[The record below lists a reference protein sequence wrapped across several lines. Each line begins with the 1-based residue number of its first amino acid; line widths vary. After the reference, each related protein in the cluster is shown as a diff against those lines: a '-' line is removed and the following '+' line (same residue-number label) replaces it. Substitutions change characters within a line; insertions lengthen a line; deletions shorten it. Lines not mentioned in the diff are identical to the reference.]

1 MFPKIKKRT
10 YEILE
15 IAKEGDYVSKI
26 FDIFIL
32 SLIFLNIVFIILE
45 SVESLYKKYEFFFW
59 LFDVF
64 TVSIFTVEYVLRLW
78 SCTTDERYKEPLKGR
93 IRFALTPMAVIDLL
107 AILPFFLTFLNLDLR
122 ILRAIRLFRLL
133 RVLKMGRYF
142 TALRILGNVF
152 IQKKEELI
160 VSIFFVIILLIIAST
175 LMYYIENEAQPDVF
189 SSIPATMWWSIATL
203 TTVGYGDMYPITPLG
218 RLLGGIIAILG
229 IGLFSLPAG
238 IVASGFVEEYQN
250 KNKKKTLLCPHC
262 GKNIYDNKKNIDG
275 QGD

>member
-1 MFPKIKKRT
+1 MITKIKKRT

-15 IAKEGDYVSKI
+15 VAKEGDFASKI
-26 FDIFIL
+26 FDIFIV
-32 SLIFLNIVFIILE
+32 SLIFLNVIFIILE
-45 SVESLYKKYEFFFW
+45 SVESLHKKYEFFFW

-64 TVSIFTVEYVLRLW
+64 TLSIFSIEYILRLW
-78 SCTTDERYKEPLKGR
+78 SCTVDERYKEPLKGR
-93 IRFALTPMAVIDLL
+93 IRFALTPMAMIDLL

-122 ILRAIRLFRLL
+122 ILRTIRLFRLL
-133 RVLKMGRYF
+133 RLLKMGRYF
-142 TALRILGNVF
+142 TALRVLGYVF
-152 IQKKEELI
+152 IQKKEELT
-160 VSIFFVIILLIIAST
+160 VSIFFVIILLIISST
-175 LMYYIENEAQPDVF
+175 LMFYIENEAQPEVF

-203 TTVGYGDMYPITPLG
+203 TTVGYGDIYPITPLG

-250 KNKKKTLLCPHC
+250 KKKTLICPHC
-262 GKNIYDNKKNIDG
+262 GKNIYVNKKNIND